1 MTPFKKINIR
11 GGDYEFTLN
20 ISGPMDNYNLE
31 YVPSDLP
38 DIYKKILNQENFQ
51 VSEFSLSNYCM
62 MRERD
67 ICQMTAIPVFV
78 NRGFRH
84 GIIWVRKDSNLNSI
98 TDLEN
103 SKVGIKEYS
112 QTAAVWLRGIL
123 LEEYDLH
130 WSSIYW
136 YANKTQRFIPPTE
149 ANVKLISRDPEELLI
164 NGELDAY
171 VAPRPLDLK
180 KSPKDRVLRPLINN
194 YAEVE
199 KKYFETS
206 GIYPINHCVMI
217 HRDVITKYPELGY
230 SIFKAYSKSKEKA
243 LKRKL
248 GATLL
253 PWVDRQWSEIIELFD
268 NDPYPHGL
276 TEPNIKNINKL
287 INYLHEQKL
296 IKVKPT
302 LNDLFSV
309 ESHQWRE

>member
-1 MTPFKKINIR
+1 M
-11 GGDYEFTLN
+11 
-20 ISGPMDNYNLE
+20 
-31 YVPSDLP
+31 
-38 DIYKKILNQENFQ
+38 
-51 VSEFSLSNYCM
+51 
-62 MRERD
+62 
-67 ICQMTAIPVFV
+67 
-78 NRGFRH
+78 
-84 GIIWVRKDSNLNSI
+84 
-98 TDLEN
+98 
-103 SKVGIKEYS
+103 
-112 QTAAVWLRGIL
+112 
-123 LEEYDLH
+123 
-130 WSSIYW
+130 
-136 YANKTQRFIPPTE
+136 
-149 ANVKLISRDPEELLI
+149 I

-217 HRDVITKYPELGY
+217 HHDVITKYPELGY

-302 LNDLFSV
+302 LNDLFPV